1 MSVAGPTEIIRRAV
15 PTLPQRLHANNVLHR
30 VLASRGVAA
39 STELNYALAD
49 LPTPDE
55 LPDIDLACQ
64 RLLKAHVE
72 QESVLIVGDYDC
84 DGATSTALMM
94 RALGEM
100 GYTRLAYVIPDR
112 VKHGYGLSPA
122 VVNLGIEQHRP
133 SLIVT
138 VDNGVSAH
146 EAIDY
151 ATSQKIDVV
160 VTDHHLPGETLP
172 EAVAVVNPARSDSRF
187 ATKNIAG
194 VGVAF
199 YVLIA
204 LRKKLLEAGRL
215 ARSVRL
221 ADWLDLVAIGTVAD
235 VVPLDSVNRTLVEQ
249 GLRRIRGRACVP
261 GVLAL
266 LNAADKD
273 ASVVSSTDI
282 GMTLGPR
289 LNAAGRID
297 DMQVGVQCLLA
308 DDVQTATLLANSLQ
322 GLNSQRRTIQR
333 EIQDD
338 AERIVEAVAESTG
351 PSTDVFAYA
360 VADPTWHQGVIGI
373 VAGRLKDQL
382 GVPVVVFTA
391 DGEDQLKGSAR
402 SVPGVNIR
410 DVFYQI
416 SLALPEVVG
425 RFGGHAMAAGLTIR
439 ADGFSAFQQALVAE
453 VTRVLDGKVP
463 VKSFQSDGALALD
476 ELTLDTA
483 QLLAYA
489 APWGTQFE
497 APLFDNACVV
507 ESSKLVGEGRH
518 LQAQLRP
525 IEESTGRV
533 GAAVPAILFGDTRV
547 LSPGDTVHAVYE
559 LSVNRYRGRESVQM
573 ILRHLAAP

>member
-1 MSVAGPTEIIRRAV
+1 MSVVGQSEVVRRVV
-15 PTLPQRLHANNVLHR
+15 PKLPQPLHANRVLHR
-30 VLASRGVAA
+30 VLASRGVRA
-39 STELNYALAD
+39 SAELDYALAD
-49 LPTPDE
+49 LPTPDG
-55 LPDIDLACQ
+55 LPDIDAACQ
-64 RLLKAHVE
+64 RLLRAHVQ
-72 QESVLIVGDYDC
+72 QEPILVVGDYDC

-94 RALGEM
+94 RALTKM

-122 VVNLGIEQHRP
+122 VINVGIEQHRP

-146 EAIDY
+146 EAIAY
-151 ATSQKIDVV
+151 ARTQGIDVV
-160 VTDHHLPGETLP
+160 VTDHHLPAETLP
-172 EAVAVVNPARSDSRF
+172 DAVAVVNPARSDSRF

-204 LRKKLLEAGRL
+204 LRKTLLEAGRL
-215 ARSVRL
+215 AVNVRM

-235 VVPLDSVNRTLVEQ
+235 VVALDSVNRILVEQ

-266 LNAADKD
+266 LNAADKE
-273 ASVVSSTDI
+273 AGVLSSIDI

-297 DMQVGVQCLLA
+297 DMQVGVRCLLT
-308 DDVQTATLLANSLQ
+308 DDVQTAALLANSLH

-333 EIQDD
+333 DIQDD
-338 AERIVEAVAESTG
+338 AERIVQALAESAG
-351 PSTDVFAYA
+351 PTADVFAYA
-360 VADPTWHQGVIGI
+360 VADSSWHQGVIGI
-373 VAGRLKDQL
+373 VAGRLKEQL

-391 DGEDQLKGSAR
+391 DGDDQLKGSAR

-416 SLALPEVVG
+416 SLALPGVVG
-425 RFGGHAMAAGLTIR
+425 RFGGHAMAAGLTIQ
-439 ADGFSAFQQALVAE
+439 ADGFDAFQQALVAE
-453 VTRVLDGKVP
+453 VTRVLNGKMP
-463 VKSFQSDGALALD
+463 VKCFESDGPLALD
-476 ELTLDTA
+476 ELTLETA
-483 QLLAYA
+483 QLLAFA

-497 APLFDNACVV
+497 APLFDNPCVV
-507 ESSKLVGEGRH
+507 ESSKRVGQGRH

-525 IEESTGRV
+525 VEEGTGRV
-533 GAAVPAILFGDTRV
+533 GAAIPAILFGDDRV
-547 LSPGDTVHAVYE
+547 LKSGDTVHAVYE
-559 LSVNRYRGRESVQM
+559 LAVNRFRGRESVQM
-573 ILRHLAAP
+573 ILRHLATP